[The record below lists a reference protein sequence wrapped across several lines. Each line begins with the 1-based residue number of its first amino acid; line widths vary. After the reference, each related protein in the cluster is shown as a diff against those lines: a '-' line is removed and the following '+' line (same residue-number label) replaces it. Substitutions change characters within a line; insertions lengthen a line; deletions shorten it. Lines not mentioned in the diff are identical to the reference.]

1 LYHQY
6 FPDMPGGLM
15 MARLAL
21 DVSVDVV
28 SDWASDFSLLWERA
42 GRCFR
47 RSDTR
52 GHAEGYVWA
61 LLGRIDRKNGW
72 QMAEYL
78 GAEHPYP
85 VQHFLGRASW
95 SADVLCDEVL
105 RYSREHLTTSG
116 ENGVLIVDET
126 GFLKKGKKS
135 VGVQRQYSGT
145 AGRIENCQIG
155 VFLALA
161 GSRGRALI
169 DRELYVPKSW
179 CEDAARRTEASVP
192 KDVTFSTKQRLA
204 QKMLSRAF
212 ESGFS
217 PDWVLADEVYGS
229 DSKFRR
235 FLEERGQAYVLAV
248 SSQQRLWVGFSQK
261 RVDAIGRELAVENW
275 HRLSAGDRTKG
286 PRLYDWAGGQ
296 FGAPTEQGLTKWLL
310 LRRSVE
316 KPEELAYYLCLAP
329 ADATLDGLA
338 RAAGQRWS
346 IECCFEAA
354 KQETGLDEYEVRS
367 WHGWYRHITLSM
379 LALVFLSVIRG
390 AAASRKKR
398 TKTLSR

>member
-1 LYHQY
+1 
-6 FPDMPGGLM
+6 M
-15 MARLAL
+15 
-21 DVSVDVV
+21 
-28 SDWASDFSLLWERA
+28 E
-42 GRCFR
+42 
-47 RSDTR
+47 
-52 GHAEGYVWA
+52 
-61 LLGRIDRKNGW
+61 RKNGW
-72 QMAEYL
+72 QMAEYV

-85 VQHFLGRASW
+85 VQHFLGRANW
-95 SADVLCDEVL
+95 SADTLRDEVL
-105 RYSREHLTTSG
+105 RYSREHLTMSG

-126 GFLKKGKKS
+126 GFLKKGDKS

-155 VFLALA
+155 VFLALVS
-161 GSRGRALI
+161 SRGRALI

-179 CEDAARRTEASVP
+179 CEDVARRTEASVP
-192 KDVTFSTKQRLA
+192 DDVSFLTKQRLA

-235 FLEERGQAYVLAV
+235 FLEECGQAYVLAV

-261 RVDAIGRELAVENW
+261 RVDAIGREFSVENW
-275 HRLSAGDRTKG
+275 HRLSAGDGTKG
-286 PRLYDWAGGQ
+286 QRFYDWAGGQ
-296 FGAPTEQGLTKWLL
+296 FGASAEHGLTKWLL
-310 LRRSVE
+310 LRRSVG
-316 KPEELAYYLCLAP
+316 KPEDVAYYLCLAP
-329 ADATLDGLA
+329 ADTTLTELA
-338 RAAGQRWS
+338 KAAGQRWN

-379 LALVFLSVIRG
+379 LALVFLSVVRG
-390 AAASRKKR
+390 EASLQHRKKR
-398 TKTLSR
+398 AKTLSR

>member
-1 LYHQY
+1 
-6 FPDMPGGLM
+6 M
-15 MARLAL
+15 MARPDL

-28 SDWASDFSLLWERA
+28 RDWASDFSSLWECA

-47 RSDTR
+47 RRDTR
-52 GHAEGYVWA
+52 GHAEGYVRA
-61 LLGRIDRKNGW
+61 LLGRMERKNGW

-85 VQHFLGRASW
+85 VQHFLGRANW
-95 SADVLCDEVL
+95 SADALRDEVL
-105 RYSREHLTTSG
+105 RYSREHLIMPG

-126 GFLKKGKKS
+126 GFLKKGDKS

-145 AGRIENCQIG
+145 AGKIENCQIG

-161 GSRGRALI
+161 SSRGRALI
-169 DRELYVPKSW
+169 DRELYVPKNW
-179 CEDAARRTEASVP
+179 CEDAARRTEASIP
-192 KDVTFSTKQRLA
+192 EDVTFLTKQRLA
-204 QKMLSRAF
+204 QRMLSRAF

-229 DSKFRR
+229 DGKFRL
-235 FLEERGQAYVLAV
+235 FLEERGQPYVLAV
-248 SSQQRLWVGFSQK
+248 SSQQRLLAGFSQK

-275 HRLSAGDRTKG
+275 HRLSAGDGTKG
-286 PRLYDWAGGQ
+286 GRLYDWAGVQ
-296 FGAPTEQGLTKWLL
+296 FGAPMEHGLTKWLL
-310 LRRSVE
+310 LRRSVNR
-316 KPEELAYYLCLAP
+316 PEELSYYLCLAP
-329 ADATLDGLA
+329 AATTLQELA

-367 WHGWYRHITLSM
+367 WHGWYRHVTLSM
-379 LALVFLSVIRG
+379 LALVFLSVVRG
-390 AAASRKKR
+390 AAVGRHRKKGA
-398 TKTLSR
+398 TSLSR

>member
-1 LYHQY
+1 
-6 FPDMPGGLM
+6 M
-15 MARLAL
+15 MARRGFA
-21 DVSVDVV
+21 V
-28 SDWASDFSLLWERA
+28 SDALVCDWANDFASLWERA

-47 RSDTR
+47 RCDTR
-52 GHAEGYVWA
+52 GHAEGYVRA

-78 GAEHPYP
+78 GAGSPYP
-85 VQHFLGRASW
+85 IQHFLGRANW
-95 SADVLCDEVL
+95 SADTLRDEVL

-126 GFLKKGKKS
+126 GFLKKGGKS

-161 GSRGRALI
+161 SSKGRALI
-169 DRELYVPKSW
+169 DRELYMPKSW
-179 CEDAARRTEASVP
+179 CEDVARCAEASFP
-192 KDVTFSTKQRLA
+192 EDVTFSTKQRLA

-229 DSKFRR
+229 DSKFRL
-235 FLEERGQAYVLAV
+235 FLEERGQPYVLAV

-275 HRLSAGDRTKG
+275 YRLSAGDGMKG
-286 PRLYDWAGGQ
+286 QRLYDWAGGQ
-296 FGAPTEQGLTKWLL
+296 FGTPTEQGLTKWLL
-310 LRRSVE
+310 LRRSVD
-316 KPEELAYYLCLAP
+316 KPGEVAYYLCLAP
-329 ADATLDGLA
+329 ADAPLDGLA

-379 LALVFLSVIRG
+379 LALVFLSVVRG

-398 TKTLSR
+398 AKTLSR

>member
-1 LYHQY
+1 
-6 FPDMPGGLM
+6 MP
-15 MARLAL
+15 
-21 DVSVDVV
+21 
-28 SDWASDFSLLWERA
+28 
-42 GRCFR
+42 
-47 RSDTR
+47 
-52 GHAEGYVWA
+52 
-61 LLGRIDRKNGW
+61 
-72 QMAEYL
+72 
-78 GAEHPYP
+78 
-85 VQHFLGRASW
+85 
-95 SADVLCDEVL
+95 
-105 RYSREHLTTSG
+105 G

-155 VFLALA
+155 VFLAL
-161 GSRGRALI
+161 SSSKGRALI

-192 KDVTFSTKQRLA
+192 EDVAFSTKQRLA

-212 ESGFS
+212 EGGFS

-235 FLEERGQAYVLAV
+235 FLEERGQTYVLAV

-275 HRLSAGDRTKG
+275 HRLSAGDGTKG
-286 PRLYDWAGGQ
+286 PRLYDWGGGQ

-316 KPEELAYYLCLAP
+316 KPGDLAYYLCLAP
-329 ADATLDGLA
+329 SDTTLNELA

-379 LALVFLSVIRG
+379 LALVFLSAVRG